1 MSLFKKF
8 VAMLTGML
16 VTQGV
21 AWAQGALRDPTMP
34 PPGAVL
40 AAPGGDAALPAEI
53 AAQQVA
59 ASAQPAVQMVLVGP
73 SRKYAVIEGQMLKP
87 GGQIDQWRL
96 THITAKGVVLKSDA
110 DTQTISAYPSVQ
122 KKVVLEKASAPLLKN
137 RNP

>member
-40 AAPGGDAALPAEI
+40 ATPGGDALPAEI
-53 AAQQVA
+53 AAQQAA

-96 THITAKGVVLKSDA
+96 THITAKGVVLKSDTGA
-110 DTQTISAYPSVQ
+110 QTISAYPSVQ